1 MTEKTI
7 QAVPILPFA
16 LMLACIGA
24 VIGLILGA
32 LYAVSFNAILSLMPS
47 TTEPTVNLD
56 LLRLLF
62 GVGALV
68 LMPVL
73 GFASGLLQGALCAAL
88 YNFLAPR
95 IGGIRL
101 RFKEDTPVSP
111 PPS

>member
-32 LYAVSFNAILSLMPS
+32 FYAVFFNAFLALIPS
-47 TTEPTVNLD
+47 TAQPTVNLD

-73 GFASGLLQGALCAAL
+73 GFAGGLIQGALYAAL

-101 RFKEDTPVSP
+101 RFKEDALVSP
-111 PPS
+111 TLS